1 MLTDSLGADFPS
13 QLSTIEITTATEQG
27 RSVPQTRLDK
37 IICRITPKI
46 SAEEQEAVDSG
57 MELKVLPW
65 FAVRDGAVQFDDSS
79 SRWFLG
85 GRAIESYECR

>member
-1 MLTDSLGADFPS
+1 LER
-13 QLSTIEITTATEQG
+13 I
-27 RSVPQTRLDK
+27 VCK
-37 IICRITPKI
+37 ITPNI
-46 SAEEQEAVDSG
+46 SVEEREAVDSG

-65 FAVRDGAVQFDDSS
+65 FAVRDGVVLLEDSN